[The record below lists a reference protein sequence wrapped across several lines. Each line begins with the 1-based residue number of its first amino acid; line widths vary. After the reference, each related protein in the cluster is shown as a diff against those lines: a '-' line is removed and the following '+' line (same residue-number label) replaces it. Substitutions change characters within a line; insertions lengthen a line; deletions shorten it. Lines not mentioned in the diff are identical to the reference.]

1 MPDTV
6 LSYHSDEIT
15 ASLKS
20 SVKTLVGAMDFSI
33 HQGEKLALIGE
44 TGSGKTLTALSI
56 MGLLPQ
62 NVKCK
67 GLDIKLQCKGGR
79 THLGEDVFK
88 TAGSA
93 IVYIPQ
99 NGLESL
105 NPHRKVRDHL
115 FDTLRKNG
123 CEKRLMLEKGL
134 DMLKLAGFDKP
145 EDIIGLYPFQLSGG
159 MAQRVT
165 IALAM
170 TGRESL
176 IIADE
181 PTNGLDKV
189 GKDNFLKLL
198 DSRFPEAGKLIITH
212 DMAVADMTDKVIV
225 LESGI
230 VMEQGPSNV
239 VLNNPGCN
247 YTRALIDALVRN
259 GMKETPRLRESDF
272 CCPFYSRCPK
282 ACPSCFSV
290 GYRKDGEH
298 SWRCI

>member
-6 LSYHSDEIT
+6 LHYHSDKIT
-15 ASLKS
+15 AST
-20 SVKTLVGAMDFSI
+20 KTLVGAMDFSI

-44 TGSGKTLTALSI
+44 TGSGKTMTALSI
-56 MGLLPQ
+56 MGLLPR
-62 NVKCK
+62 NVECK
-67 GLDIKLQCKGGR
+67 GLEIRLQCKGGR
-79 THLGEDVFK
+79 THIGDEVFR

-105 NPHRKVRDHL
+105 NPHRRVRDHL
-115 FDTLRKNG
+115 YDTLRKNG
-123 CEKRLMLEKGL
+123 CEKKMMAEKALE
-134 DMLKLAGFDKP
+134 MLKLSGFDKP
-145 EDIIGLYPFQLSGG
+145 QDIIGLYPFQLSGG

-181 PTNGLDKV
+181 PTNGLDQV
-189 GKDNFLKLL
+189 GKDNFLRLL
-198 DSRFPEAGKLIITH
+198 DSRFPEAAKLIITH
-212 DMAVADMTDKVIV
+212 DMGVADLTDKVIV
-225 LESGI
+225 LQNGI

-239 VLNNPGCN
+239 VLNKPGCQ
-247 YTRALIDALVRN
+247 YTKALVDALVRN
-259 GMKETPRLRESDF
+259 GMKETPRLRPSDP

-282 ACPSCFSV
+282 ACQDCLSV
-290 GYRKDGEH
+290 DCRTDGEH